1 MSEKKC
7 DVCVIGG
14 GPGGYVAA
22 IRASRL
28 GQKTILVEK
37 DQLGGTCLNVGC
49 IPTKTLLAS
58 LDALEMVRNAAEFGV
73 KVDGDCAPD
82 WKAMLERKEKVVA
95 QLNKG
100 IGALLKASK
109 VEVLTDTAKFADRKT
124 AKLAASGDTVKAD
137 KFIIATGST
146 PAMPGFIPKSNRVLD
161 STDLLSIKEI
171 PKSLIVLGGGV
182 VGCEFACLFAGL
194 GSKVTVV
201 EMLPEI
207 LPGQDGEVSKLM
219 RREFKKKGIDVKVGA
234 PLEDIKATAKAVS
247 GKVGKDKLSADYML
261 VSIGRVPVSSEIN
274 PAAAG
279 VKVDEKGFI
288 PVTDR
293 CATNVPGIYAI
304 GDVAGRVQLA
314 HMASAMGMV
323 AAENCAGT
331 RSTFRDDLVP
341 GCVFTSP
348 EIGSVGLT
356 QEACGEKGIEVKI
369 GKFPFSGLGKA
380 MAIGE
385 TAGFCKIIADAETD
399 QVLGAHIA
407 GPHATDLIAEIATS
421 MNLEITAAE
430 LGKAIHAHPTLGEIA
445 METAHAV
452 HGECV
457 HMPPPRK

>member
-1 MSEKKC
+1 MSERKC

-22 IRASRL
+22 IRAARL
-28 GQKTILVEK
+28 GLKTILVEK
-37 DQLGGTCLNVGC
+37 DRLGGTCLNVGC

-58 LDALEMVRNAAEFGV
+58 LEVLESARHASAFGIRI
-73 KVDGDCAPD
+73 DGECSPD
-82 WKAMLERKEKVVA
+82 WPAMMERKEKIIA

-100 IGALLKASK
+100 IASLLKASK
-109 VEVLTDTAKFADRKT
+109 VEVVSDSARFADRKT
-124 AKLAASGDTVKAD
+124 VKLVGSGDLISAG
-137 KFIIATGST
+137 KFIIATGSA
-146 PAMPGFIPKSNRVLD
+146 PAMPGFIPRSKRVLD
-161 STDLLSIKEI
+161 STALLFIKEI
-171 PKSLIVLGGGV
+171 PSSLIVLGGGV

-219 RREFKKKGIDVKVGA
+219 RREFKKRGVEVKVGA
-234 PLEDIKATAKAVS
+234 PLEDIKASAKSVS
-247 GKVGKDKLSADYML
+247 GKVGKEKLSADYML
-261 VSIGRVPVSSEIN
+261 VSIGRFPVSADVN
-274 PAAAG
+274 PVAAG

-288 PVTDR
+288 PVNEC
-293 CATNVPGIYAI
+293 CATNIPGIYAI

-323 AAENCAGT
+323 AAENCAGK
-331 RSTFRDDLVP
+331 RSKFRDDLVP

-356 QEACGEKGIEVKI
+356 SEACAEKGIDVRI
-369 GKFPFSGLGKA
+369 GKFAFAGLGKA

-385 TAGFCKIIADAETD
+385 TAGFCKIIADTETD
-399 QVLGAHIA
+399 QVLGAHIV
-407 GPHATDLIAEIATS
+407 GPHATDLVAEIATS

-430 LGKAIHAHPTLGEIA
+430 LGKAIHAHPTLGEIT

-457 HMPPPRK
+457 HMPPPK